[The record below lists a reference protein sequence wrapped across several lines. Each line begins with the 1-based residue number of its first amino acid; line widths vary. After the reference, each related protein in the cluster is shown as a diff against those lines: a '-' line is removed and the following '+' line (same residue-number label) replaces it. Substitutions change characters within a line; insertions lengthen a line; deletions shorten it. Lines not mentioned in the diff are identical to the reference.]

1 LFHSVAFV
9 AEGKKSSILDPRF
22 KQGMDER
29 PHIRRP
35 PSYSD
40 SLLFMPDHSLEP
52 IVPLK
57 HIELQEQLLSPRTD
71 IDEFTVP
78 RPIPSSR
85 TFTPAETWFNR
96 LIGFAFHITLIGLF
110 ETIFFFQFVSVTEDT
125 GLEKMVNNYVNGI
138 LTSCGNWTQNTT
150 LYVNEVLS
158 LLINTTTVAQQNQ
171 NAASSRNAGNRI
183 LQIQA
188 WLYVASLGSS
198 VIIVAILGHRASL
211 RLAWK
216 RILLENAIMVTL
228 LGIYE
233 YVFFRTIIYNYNNL
247 SLPELNEFVVTQLQ
261 QQCGLLTQ

>member
-1 LFHSVAFV
+1 
-9 AEGKKSSILDPRF
+9 
-22 KQGMDER
+22 MDER

-40 SLLFMPDHSLEP
+40 SLIFLPDQPLEP
-52 IVPLK
+52 IIPLK

-78 RPIPSSR
+78 RPLQPTR

-110 ETIFFFQFVSVTEDT
+110 ETVFFFQFVSVTENT
-125 GLEKMVNNYVNGI
+125 GLQKTVDGYVNGI

-150 LYVNEVLS
+150 LFVNEVLT

-171 NAASSRNAGNRI
+171 DAASSRNAGNQT

-188 WLYVASLGSS
+188 WLYVASLGSG
-198 VIIVAILGHRASL
+198 VIIAVILGHRASL

-233 YVFFRTIIYNYNNL
+233 YIFFRTIIYNYNNL
-247 SLPELNEFVVTQLQ
+247 SLPELNDFVVTQLQ
-261 QQCGLLTQ
+261 QQCQLLENEV

>member
-1 LFHSVAFV
+1 
-9 AEGKKSSILDPRF
+9 
-22 KQGMDER
+22 MDER
-29 PHIRRP
+29 PPIRRP

-40 SLLFMPDHSLEP
+40 SLFFLPDQPLE
-52 IVPLK
+52 PLK

-78 RPIPSSR
+78 RPILSSR

-110 ETIFFFQFVSVTEDT
+110 ETVFFFQFVSVTENT
-125 GLEKMVNNYVNGI
+125 GLQKTVDGYVNGV

-171 NAASSRNAGNRI
+171 DAASSRNAANQI

-188 WLYVASLGSS
+188 WLYVASLGSGV
-198 VIIVAILGHRASL
+198 VIAAILGHRASL

-233 YVFFRTIIYNYNNL
+233 YIFFRTIIYNYNNL

-261 QQCGLLTQ
+261 QQCGLLKNEIE

>member
-1 LFHSVAFV
+1 
-9 AEGKKSSILDPRF
+9 
-22 KQGMDER
+22 
-29 PHIRRP
+29 
-35 PSYSD
+35 
-40 SLLFMPDHSLEP
+40 MPDHILEP
-52 IVPLK
+52 IVSLK

-71 IDEFTVP
+71 VDEFDHP
-78 RPIPSSR
+78 RPIQPSR

-138 LTSCGNWTQNTT
+138 LTSCGNWTLNTT
-150 LYVNEVLS
+150 LLVNDILT
-158 LLINTTTVAQQNQ
+158 LLINTTTVTQQNQ
-171 NAASSRNAGNRI
+171 NAASTRNAGNFL
-183 LQIQA
+183 LQQQA

-233 YVFFRTIIYNYNNL
+233 YIFFRTIIYNYNNL
-247 SLPELNEFVVTQLQ
+247 SLPELNEFVVIQLQ
-261 QQCGLLTQ
+261 QQCGLLENK